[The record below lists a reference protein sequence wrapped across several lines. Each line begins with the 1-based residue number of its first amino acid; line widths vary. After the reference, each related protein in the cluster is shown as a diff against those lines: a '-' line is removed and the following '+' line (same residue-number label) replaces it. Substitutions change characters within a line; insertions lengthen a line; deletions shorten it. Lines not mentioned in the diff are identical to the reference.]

1 MIVKN
6 SNIKITES
14 ENILPLSLHNPLPR
28 DNHHIH
34 CKSWR
39 RFSALLVTVP
49 NLRAMTTCT
58 SAEEAIIKK
67 YALHVSSSL
76 CAVRC
81 WKHFCMHSL
90 FSLHDIPPRL
100 AEARI
105 KLRHLNPGSGLD
117 RTHSTTACIVPI
129 LVMSKLRQ
137 PLLGLDSSIQPLAL
151 QSDKSWYICLYH
163 SLAL

>member
-14 ENILPLSLHNPLPR
+14 ENILPLSLPNPLSR

-58 SAEEAIIKK
+58 SAEEAIIIK
-67 YALHVSSSL
+67 YALHVASSL
-76 CAVRC
+76 CALRC
-81 WKHFCMHSL
+81 GKHFCMHSL
-90 FSLHDIPPRL
+90 TSPQAGRGKIQTQASESRIWAGQNSLH
-100 AEARI
+100 
-105 KLRHLNPGSGLD
+105 HC
-117 RTHSTTACIVPI
+117 T
-129 LVMSKLRQ
+129 
-137 PLLGLDSSIQPLAL
+137 
-151 QSDKSWYICLYH
+151 YH
-163 SLAL
+163 PHPCDVQA